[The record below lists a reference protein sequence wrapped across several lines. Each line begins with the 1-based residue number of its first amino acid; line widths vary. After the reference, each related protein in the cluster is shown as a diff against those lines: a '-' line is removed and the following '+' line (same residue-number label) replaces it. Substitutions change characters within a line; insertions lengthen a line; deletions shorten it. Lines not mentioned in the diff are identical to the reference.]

1 MVGVVRKGWGPPADL
16 CLGDVVLSVTT
27 VCTKIILSA
36 HGFDGPLASAF
47 TVGAE
52 GQLGRVSGGKVGSQ
66 GPQGSRIR
74 AQAQPHGKDPQ
85 QESSAGGSPCPL
97 DVPLG
102 PSLVGL

>member
-1 MVGVVRKGWGPPADL
+1 MARKKRGPPADSF
-16 CLGDVVLSVTT
+16 LGDVVLSVTT
-27 VCTKIILSA
+27 VYTKIIHSA
-36 HGFDGPLASAF
+36 QGFDGPLASAF

-66 GPQGSRIR
+66 GHQGSCIC